1 MNNDYNGWTNYDSNT
16 NNPNYIRGHKMTTI
30 IRADYTKTSKWQSLS
45 ISSMSNG
52 KVTEISRHVV
62 TSKSEARKLAKSLN
76 AQPYN
81 F

>member
-1 MNNDYNGWTNYDSNT
+1 MITV
-16 NNPNYIRGHKMTTI
+16 
-30 IRADYTKTSKWQSLS
+30 IRADYTKTSKWQSLT